1 MIFVIVEGRGT
12 TGSSFG
18 KLGGLVVQTRKVVGN
33 AFRIRT
39 VKNSGESVHCTEFGC
54 GEIAREL
61 ALLRRHCV
69 NTPWNRI

>member
-33 AFRIRT
+33 AF
-39 VKNSGESVHCTEFGC
+39 
-54 GEIAREL
+54 
-61 ALLRRHCV
+61 
-69 NTPWNRI
+69 